1 MIINEDDP
9 LAQTIH
15 EMRMAA
21 PTYPFRK
28 AVPTTPLVRSEF
40 RE

>member
-9 LAQTIH
+9 LALTTH

-28 AVPTTPLVRSEF
+28 AGPDQTFSS
-40 RE
+40 